1 MRWKLAVLGL
11 ALLLVPA
18 AAPAAEEAKVTV
30 TELLSATQT
39 SIGQPLVLPAKDAQ
53 VIFSEFVIA
62 PGAVLPVHK
71 HPFPRYAYVLEGEL
85 RVSRPGH
92 DEAFDY
98 RAGEVVI
105 EMVDEWHYG
114 TNIGDTPLRL
124 LVIDQ
129 IEAGSPVTVL
139 KE

>member
-1 MRWKLAVLGL
+1 MRWMFAAAGLFLLSGL
-11 ALLLVPA
+11 AAVQA
-18 AAPAAEEAKVTV
+18 DAPKVV
-30 TELLSATQT
+30 ATELLSTTET
-39 SIGQPLVLPAKDAQ
+39 SIGQPLVLPAKDVQ
-53 VIFSEFVIA
+53 VIFTELVIA
-62 PGAVLPVHK
+62 PGTVLPVHK

-92 DEAFDY
+92 DRAFDY
-98 RAGEVVI
+98 KAGEVVI

-114 TNIGDTPLRL
+114 TNIGDVPLRL